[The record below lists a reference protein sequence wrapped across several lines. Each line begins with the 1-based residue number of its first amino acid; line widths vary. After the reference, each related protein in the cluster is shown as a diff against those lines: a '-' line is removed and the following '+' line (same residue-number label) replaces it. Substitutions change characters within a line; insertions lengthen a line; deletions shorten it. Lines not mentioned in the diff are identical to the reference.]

1 MLWMLCC
8 TFSLPLSLWS
18 VAGPIWFHKLKM
30 NLKDNLRIYT
40 GYKSMRGKIV
50 MGSLAVFFCKYNVA
64 HENRKAAIVWGLS
77 QAAHTACCDWQHS
90 AKYSLMYGKK
100 WRDLCHFIVC
110 ISFTFFALCCTEWNW
125 EGICDCDDEMFFL
138 GVGRIRVGV
147 FNSSVC
153 SEWVKNRENNG
164 TKVTEVVLVVAGSST
179 TC

>member
-40 GYKSMRGKIV
+40 GYKSMRWKIV

-64 HENRKAAIVWGLS
+64 HENRKAAIVCWGPS

-100 WRDLCHFIVC
+100 WRVWFVPFHCLYFIYILRIV
-110 ISFTFFALCCTEWNW
+110 LHWVELGRNLWLWWWNV
-125 EGICDCDDEMFFL
+125 FL
-138 GVGRIRVGV
+138 GSGGEYALQYSTPQCVR
-147 FNSSVC
+147 
-153 SEWVKNRENNG
+153 NG
-164 TKVTEVVLVVAGSST
+164 SKTGKTMEQKWQRLFLS
-179 TC
+179 

>member
-1 MLWMLCC
+1 MWLMKIGKLQLFVEVRAKQHTLRVVIGSTVLNTRLC
-8 TFSLPLSLWS
+8 TERNDAF
-18 VAGPIWFHKLKM
+18 
-30 NLKDNLRIYT
+30 
-40 GYKSMRGKIV
+40 
-50 MGSLAVFFCKYNVA
+50 
-64 HENRKAAIVWGLS
+64 
-77 QAAHTACCDWQHS
+77 
-90 AKYSLMYGKK
+90 
-100 WRDLCHFIVC
+100 DLCHFIVC